1 MRRTVVLASA
11 AAVAVMVTGGLI
23 GFGLFG
29 MGTAQKQAPPAAK
42 VAEAELVTG
51 TIAPRRETAPPQALA
66 PEAAFSLPA
75 RPEPQPSRAN
85 VSANPK
91 PACKNPNA
99 LGVSRTVEID
109 TGGGPGFGFEHF
121 KQHDFLREK
130 EVVLTFDDGPWPTTT
145 AVVKALAD
153 ECVLAT
159 FFAIGKHATYYPE
172 ILRSVAEAGHSVG
185 SHTWSHQDLSK
196 KSAEEAKA
204 EIEKAISAVQWA
216 LGTRAQE
223 ASFFRFPA
231 LRHPAEMVT
240 YLGQRNIAVFST
252 DMDSFD
258 FKLRKPE
265 KIVGSIMTKLQ
276 KHGKGIVLMHD
287 FQTGTS
293 HAAPQLLAELKA
305 GGYKIVHL
313 KSRMPIQTLPEFDQ
327 GLQKDQKLPTVSQRP
342 TSSIV
347 RDIQ

>member
-1 MRRTVVLASA
+1 MASA
-11 AAVAVMVTGGLI
+11 AAVAVTVTGGLI

-196 KSAEEAKA
+196 KSAEEAKV

-240 YLGQRNIAVFST
+240 YLGQRNIAIFST

-265 KIVGSIMTKLQ
+265 QIIKSIMTKLQ

-287 FQTGTS
+287 LQTGTS
-293 HAAPQLLAELKA
+293 QAVPQLLAELKA
-305 GGYKIVHL
+305 GGYKIVHMKARSTVTSLPQYDEEL
-313 KSRMPIQTLPEFDQ
+313 K
-327 GLQKDQKLPTVSQRP
+327 KDAKLPTVSQRP
-342 TSSIV
+342 TSSVV
-347 RDIQ
+347 RDAD